1 FAVLPVI
8 ALTAGVTKEERERC
22 MASGMNDFIAKPINP
37 PRLLRT
43 LAQWLRPD
51 QAAAAEPLPA
61 EPEPGAGL
69 SGVALPGFDLQNLWA
84 MIGNNEALALSLLQ
98 TFRDSMQGV
107 PDEVAAFVAV
117 GDPVR
122 AKAQVHKLKGAAGTV
137 GAVRLYAAAT
147 EVEAELNEHLSAAAL
162 ARFKEAFDQTMA
174 VIAALPSPAER
185 APGADIDQA
194 ARQQVADDLDRR
206 LTNNDFIP
214 DALLDSLKPHLT
226 VEQYD
231 GFARFR
237 KQVNDLHY
245 DEARKILR
253 QLTEL
258 SNTQESE

>member
-69 SGVALPGFDLQNLWA
+69 NGADMPGFDLQNLWA
-84 MIGNNEALALSLLQ
+84 MIGDNPAMALSLLQ

-107 PDEVAAFVAV
+107 PDEVAAFVAA

-174 VIAALPSPAER
+174 VIAALPPAPAEHL
-185 APGADIDQA
+185 PGAEVDQA

-245 DEARKILR
+245 NEARIILR
-253 QLTEL
+253 QLTGEDKI
-258 SNTQESE
+258 ES